1 VGKSISCCYTKTQ
14 SFATRSTPGWNA
26 STRLTEETTQSTRN
40 MPFTPDSPQ
49 SIPEAKIRQL
59 DDTMV
64 EVCVGTEC
72 GFVSSFHL
80 IYPKEQQLRDAY
92 RRNHTL

>member
-1 VGKSISCCYTKTQ
+1 VGKSILCCYTKTQ